1 MTHNKAGVMREE
13 SWICKSA
20 CQRRKSGQTQWESR
34 TTHTFVPLHAG
45 SPVFGGSFHPTI
57 NYADKL
63 PYTLFQPQLLMAL
76 RGEIWGPL
84 RRRMSKE
91 LGFQENRTYGT
102 V

>member
-1 MTHNKAGVMREE
+1 MDMQSSVSEEEVRPDPVGV
-13 SWICKSA
+13 A
-20 CQRRKSGQTQWESR
+20 Y
-34 TTHTFVPLHAG
+34 THTFVPLHAG
-45 SPVFGGSFHPTI
+45 SPVLGGSFHPTI

-76 RGEIWGPL
+76 RGEVWGPL

-91 LGFQENRTYGT
+91 PGFQENRTYGT